1 MAQERGE
8 RNEHV
13 TERAGGDTLTE
24 RERELV
30 VGGGSDGVEKPPSTE
45 PK

>member
-8 RNEHV
+8 RDEHV

-24 RERELV
+24 RELV
-30 VGGGSDGVEKPPSTE
+30 VGGGSDSVEKPPSTE